1 MEKDAFK
8 FSGEG
13 AINYETYLGP
23 FLFEPSAKLLATLL
37 PKENIQ
43 SILEIASGT
52 GRVTKYLRK
61 LYPKPAKLVATDLSG
76 DMLEVGQSKLNDPSI
91 EYMVADAMSLPFPDN
106 SFDLVVCQYGVMFFP
121 DRQNGI
127 DEAYRVLKPGGKF
140 FFSTWDSSKNIPIIN
155 LVFNKVLLPFF
166 KGDDTTIYL
175 VPFSMSDL
183 EQHKELLTKSRFKKI
198 AVNNLKFRGSSPS
211 AQEVV
216 NGFILKHSLGK
227 EISKKNP
234 EALNELAAV
243 ALKKIEKE
251 FGTNHV
257 VSPLSAIFA
266 SGEK

>member
-1 MEKDAFK
+1 MEKEAFK

-37 PKENIQ
+37 PKENVQ
-43 SILEIASGT
+43 TILEIASGT

-61 LYPKPAKLVATDLSG
+61 IYPQPAKLVATDLSA
-76 DMLEVGQSKLNDPSI
+76 DMLEVAKSKLEDNSI
-91 EYMVADAMSLPFPDN
+91 EYIVADAMTLPFPDN

-121 DRQNGI
+121 DRQKGLN
-127 DEAYRVLKPGGKF
+127 EAYRVLKPGGKI
-140 FFSTWDSSKNIPIIN
+140 FFSTWDNSKSIPIIN
-155 LVFNKVLLPFF
+155 VVFNKVLLPFF
-166 KGDDTTIYL
+166 KGEDTSIYL
-175 VPFSMSDL
+175 VPFSMSDMAL
-183 EQHKELLTKSRFKKI
+183 HKELLIKSGFKKI
-198 AVNNLKFRGSSPS
+198 KVDNLKFRGSSPS

-216 NGFILKHSLGK
+216 NAFILKHSLGK

-234 EALNELAAV
+234 DALNEIATV

-251 FGTNHV
+251 FGTKHI

-266 SGEK
+266 RGEK